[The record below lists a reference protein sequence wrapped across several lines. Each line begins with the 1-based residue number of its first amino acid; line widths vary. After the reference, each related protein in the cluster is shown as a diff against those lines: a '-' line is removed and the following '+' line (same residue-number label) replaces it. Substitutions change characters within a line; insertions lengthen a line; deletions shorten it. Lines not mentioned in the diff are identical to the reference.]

1 LHLDFVLRTGCGL
14 VSVWEL
20 DLMADAHSDNL
31 WAITS
36 YFNPV
41 GYQRRLANYRV
52 FRQHLAVPLVT
63 VELSF
68 DGSFQL
74 QPEDAEILV
83 QLERGAVLWQKER
96 LLNVALKSLPASC
109 DKVAWVD
116 CDVVFANKEWAER
129 ASAAL
134 DQFPLVHLF
143 HERHEVPKD
152 SAPDQLGSWET
163 YRTSH
168 SAVYQIVA
176 GKTTLEELSIP
187 GGLLTRRST
196 NGLAWASRR
205 DVLEEHGLYDAFI
218 VGGGDRAMLCAALG
232 EFNRLA
238 LARDLN
244 ARRTEHYLAWATS
257 YFDRI
262 RAGVGYIPGNVL
274 HLWHG
279 DLTDRRQRERHHQ
292 LAQFDFDPF
301 TDIAVAASGA
311 WRWNSGK
318 RDLHAF
324 VQRYFESRKEDS
336 V

>member
-1 LHLDFVLRTGCGL
+1 MG
-14 VSVWEL
+14 
-20 DLMADAHSDNL
+20 DAQSGKL

-68 DGSFQL
+68 DGTFHL

-83 QLERGAVLWQKER
+83 QLAGGAVLWQKER
-96 LLNVALKSLPASC
+96 LLNVALKSLPDSC
-109 DKVAWVD
+109 ENVAWVD
-116 CDVVFANKEWAER
+116 CDIVFEHDDWVER

-134 DQFPLVHLF
+134 EEFPLVHLF
-143 HERHEVPKD
+143 HERHEVPREGV
-152 SAPDQLGSWET
+152 PDPCGSWEA
-163 YRTSH
+163 YDTSQ
-168 SAVYQIVA
+168 SAVYRIVA
-176 GKTTLEELSIP
+176 GKTSPEEVSIP

-205 DVLEEHGLYDAFI
+205 DVLEEHGLYDACI
-218 VGGGDRAMLCAALG
+218 VGGGDRAILCAALG
-232 EFNRLA
+232 EFHRLA
-238 LARDLN
+238 LARELN
-244 ARRTEHYLAWATS
+244 ARRTEHYLLWARS
-257 YFDRI
+257 YFNRV
-262 RAGVGYIPGNVL
+262 RGGVDSIPGHVL

-301 TDIAVAASGA
+301 TDLALAPSGA
-311 WRWNSGK
+311 WRWNSAK

-324 VQRYFESRKEDS
+324 VQRYFESRNEDGL
-336 V
+336 